1 MGVMEIEVLKA
12 IVESKPT
19 GLIREYRDLLRET
32 IHLEVSDSTVC
43 HYVNNVLLM
52 TLKET
57 TVIRVE
63 RYYPEK
69 PAHKLHVFNEMMGT
83 PRGKGEVPKSHAK
96 KGTRF
101 TILPSKSTILPCV
114 QIHHTTVCL

>member
-43 HYVNNVLLM
+43 HYVDN
-52 TLKET
+52 
-57 TVIRVE
+57 I
-63 RYYPEK
+63 
-69 PAHKLHVFNEMMGT
+69 F
-83 PRGKGEVPKSHAK
+83 S
-96 KGTRF
+96 
-101 TILPSKSTILPCV
+101 
-114 QIHHTTVCL
+114 